1 MAYSCAEVLPGRKC
15 AVVGTVVMET
25 RGLQVL
31 AYVLLVAVIAFVS
44 VGGV

>member
-1 MAYSCAEVLPGRKC
+1 LAYSRTEALPLRLRAG
-15 AVVGTVVMET
+15 VGTMVMET